1 MAEEA
6 AMQHAQEET
15 MDSEGEAP
23 APSCNFCLSSS
34 FEAVGGREGEKCAN
48 CGALRRHRVALE
60 VYRRHGLC
68 GLGETSSSLRVL
80 HLLPEAQLRREI
92 TAYAGTGYL
101 MAEFRPSRPKAA
113 QTLRLDPDDPFW
125 IFPDDYFD
133 FVLHNHALIYMP
145 GQYRDTLA
153 EIARILK
160 PGGHHIFSVP
170 GPDMGMDTQEG
181 GEHLD
186 DDARQQ
192 TYGKYGHIKRMGK
205 DLIETLKGMP
215 GGQFRYDDLSNEDRA
230 RIGVTPGSNRLLLW
244 RKGRARAAKA

>member
-1 MAEEA
+1 
-6 AMQHAQEET
+6 MQHEVQET
-15 MDSEGEAP
+15 IDP
-23 APSCNFCLSSS
+23 AVDAGTATCNFCLGTA
-34 FEAVGGREGEKCAN
+34 FESVGGRSGEKCAT

-92 TAYAGTGYL
+92 TAYADTGYL
-101 MAEFRPSRPKAA
+101 VAEFRPNRPKAA
-113 QTLRLDPDDPFW
+113 QTLRLDPDDPFSV
-125 IFPDDYFD
+125 FPDDYFD

-145 GQYRDTLA
+145 GKYRDTLA

-170 GPDMGMDTQEG
+170 GPDLSMTTQEG

-186 DDARQQ
+186 DDEREKV
-192 TYGKYGHIKRMGK
+192 YGKYGHIKKMGK
-205 DLIETLKGMP
+205 DLIETLKALP
-215 GGQFRYDDLSNEDRA
+215 GGQFRYDELSNEDRA

-244 RKGRARAAKA
+244 RKARARAARA